1 MLWKLLYSLHV
12 YFSPFNV
19 FRYITFRAIYA
30 TLTALIIS
38 LLVGPWFIKELK
50 EHQAAQVIREYG
62 PPTHFEK
69 RGTPTMGG
77 VLIIL
82 SIVISTLM
90 WVDLSSI
97 LVWAALIV
105 LIGYGILGFLDDYLK
120 VSRKNPKGLKA
131 KTKFFIQL
139 ILAFIL
145 ALFLDGHLGVHSREL
160 LVPFFKKI
168 TPDLGWFFIPFAM
181 LVVVGSSNA
190 VNLTDGL
197 DGLAIVPVTMC
208 AATYAVIAYLVGH
221 VKFAHY
227 LNIFYVPGSG
237 ELAVF
242 CGAMVGASLGFLW
255 FNSYPAQ
262 MFMGDTGSLALGG
275 VLGTVALI
283 TKHELLLAIIGG
295 IFVIEALS
303 VIIQV
308 GYYKITKGKR
318 VFKMAPIH
326 HHFEQKGL
334 PEPKII
340 VRFWIISLIFALIAL
355 STLKLR

>member
-1 MLWKLLYSLHV
+1 MLWKFLFSLHI

-30 TLTALIIS
+30 TLTALLIS
-38 LLVGPWFIKELK
+38 LLIGPWFIRELK
-50 EHQAAQVIREYG
+50 QHQAAQVIRDDG
-62 PPTHFEK
+62 PPTHFSK
-69 RGTPTMGG
+69 KGTPTMGG

-82 SIVISTLM
+82 SVFISTLL
-90 WVDLSSI
+90 WVNLSST

-105 LIGYGILGFLDDYLK
+105 LLGYGILGFWDDYMK
-120 VSRKNPKGLKA
+120 VSRRNPKGINA
-131 KTKFFIQL
+131 KRKFLIQIVLAL
-139 ILAFIL
+139 ILAF
-145 ALFLDGHLGVHSREL
+145 FLDGNLGTHGREL
-160 LVPFFKKI
+160 LVPFFKRV
-168 TPDLGWFFIPFAM
+168 TPDLGLLFIPFAL
-181 LVVVGSSNA
+181 LVVVGASNA

-227 LNIFYVPGSG
+227 LNIFYVPGAG

-242 CGAMVGASLGFLW
+242 CGAIVGASLGFLW
-255 FNSYPAQ
+255 FNTYPAQ

-283 TKHELLLAIIGG
+283 TKHELLLTIIGG
-295 IFVIEALS
+295 IFVIEVLS
-303 VIIQV
+303 VVIQV
-308 GYYKITKGKR
+308 TFFRLTNGKR

-340 VRFWIISLIFALIAL
+340 VRFWIISLVFALMAL